1 MSKGSRANAG
11 INPKMFEGSHALQ
24 IADAVAVPCPDAVTV
39 GFTQVA
45 FTGSRFSK
53 GGLGVKCGREQA
65 SAPGHVTAG
74 LTEMNRRVR
83 KTHGSNPITYWFST
97 TCRSCQSRK
106 LLAGGMQIQ
115 AHNREFKSG
124 KRRRP

>member
-1 MSKGSRANAG
+1 
-11 INPKMFEGSHALQ
+11 MFEGSHALQ

-39 GFTQVA
+39 GFTQVRLHREPISEG
-45 FTGSRFSK
+45 GSGCQMR
-53 GGLGVKCGREQA
+53 REQA
-65 SAPGHVTAG
+65 SASGHVTAG